1 MERSPN
7 RGLRGGLAEL
17 GKNLGSQPLENVH
30 LLVFWVID
38 DELVQ
43 ARLTV
48 ATDHVLERVNRI
60 PWVV

>member
-1 MERSPN
+1 
-7 RGLRGGLAEL
+7 LAEL